1 MPAGDLNWYR
11 HEGRSDGTANWAN
24 GGTAMQVVSGWTI
37 YRQVLA
43 ADDSAIYG
51 VTAAAPR

>member
-24 GGTAMQVVSGWTI
+24 GGTATQVVSGWTI